1 MWKSCS
7 FRIPRW
13 SAFQLFVR
21 EEGSYD
27 DRIDWRS
34 RARNEDCG
42 RYPFRRLCGY
52 VFLRRSVASRRA
64 DSARGRRTRRTHD
77 TPGCNRGD
85 PLRVGAVVR
94 RFRGVRTLESGLD
107 RGLRRPR
114 LRPWRRVA
122 RRDGARSRGR
132 PWHGPE
138 HDVPPRHA
146 CRARCCPGPSA
157 DSSRKGSVPSRGV
170 GDNNTIALNAGAPQ
184 GVRDLVNERVKGD
197 NPQGDSGL
205 SRFPRGGRLLGPLF
219 GLVFLIY
226 PVRAVLTSDPTPAR
240 ISLALVGAALFAG
253 VFLWLMWMQEP
264 LWSASA
270 EPSEVRKRRATIA
283 FLAVLALALN
293 LGLGSEWRVLF
304 FHVNVAAGIMLLTRD
319 AYVAIVGLAA
329 TTLALGFV
337 SGMAWLA
344 LPTTAIGLWATA
356 FVRQVAAV
364 AELKSAREELAR
376 LAVSEERL
384 RFARDLHDLLGHSLS
399 LITLKSELAGR
410 LLPNAPEKAAT
421 EVHDIEGVARQAL
434 REVREAVAGYR
445 RPTLDEELA
454 GASEMLE
461 AAGISWAMREGT
473 TNVIR
478 HSRAK
483 YCRIVLVRENE
494 EIYAEIT
501 DDGGGYQKESGE
513 DSGSGLSG
521 LAERVATF
529 AGRVET
535 NSLPDGGFRLRVV
548 MPARSAVERPA
559 WPEPTFDDSFTG
571 EDRR

>member
-1 MWKSCS
+1 
-7 FRIPRW
+7 
-13 SAFQLFVR
+13 
-21 EEGSYD
+21 
-27 DRIDWRS
+27 
-34 RARNEDCG
+34 
-42 RYPFRRLCGY
+42 
-52 VFLRRSVASRRA
+52 
-64 DSARGRRTRRTHD
+64 
-77 TPGCNRGD
+77 
-85 PLRVGAVVR
+85 
-94 RFRGVRTLESGLD
+94 
-107 RGLRRPR
+107 
-114 LRPWRRVA
+114 
-122 RRDGARSRGR
+122 
-132 PWHGPE
+132 
-138 HDVPPRHA
+138 
-146 CRARCCPGPSA
+146 
-157 DSSRKGSVPSRGV
+157 
-170 GDNNTIALNAGAPQ
+170 
-184 GVRDLVNERVKGD
+184 VNERVKGV
-197 NPQGDSGL
+197 NTQGDSNL

-240 ISLALVGAALFAG
+240 VSLALVGAALFAG

-264 LWSASA
+264 LWFASV
-270 EPSEVRKRRATIA
+270 ESSEVRKRRATIA

-293 LGLGSEWRVLF
+293 LALGSEWRVLF

-319 AYVAIVGLAA
+319 AYVAIVGLAT
-329 TTLALGFV
+329 TTLTLGFV

-364 AELKSAREELAR
+364 AELKSARVELAR

-410 LLPNAPEKAAT
+410 LLPTAPEKAAT

-461 AAGISWAMREGT
+461 AAGISCLIENQTGVLPKAVDAVLAWAVREGT

-483 YCRIVLVRENE
+483 HCRIVLARENE

-535 NSLPDGGFRLRVV
+535 DSLPDDGFRLRVV
-548 MPARSAVERPA
+548 LPARSVVERPA

>member
-1 MWKSCS
+1 
-7 FRIPRW
+7 
-13 SAFQLFVR
+13 
-21 EEGSYD
+21 
-27 DRIDWRS
+27 
-34 RARNEDCG
+34 
-42 RYPFRRLCGY
+42 
-52 VFLRRSVASRRA
+52 
-64 DSARGRRTRRTHD
+64 
-77 TPGCNRGD
+77 
-85 PLRVGAVVR
+85 
-94 RFRGVRTLESGLD
+94 
-107 RGLRRPR
+107 
-114 LRPWRRVA
+114 
-122 RRDGARSRGR
+122 
-132 PWHGPE
+132 
-138 HDVPPRHA
+138 
-146 CRARCCPGPSA
+146 
-157 DSSRKGSVPSRGV
+157 
-170 GDNNTIALNAGAPQ
+170 
-184 GVRDLVNERVKGD
+184 VNERVKGD

-219 GLVFLIY
+219 GLVFLVY
-226 PVRAVLTSDPTPAR
+226 PVRAAITSDPTPAR
-240 ISLALVGAALFAG
+240 VSLAIAGAALFAG

-293 LGLGSEWRVLF
+293 LALGSEWRVLF
-304 FHVNVAAGIMLLTRD
+304 FHLNVAAGIVLLTRD
-319 AYVAIVGLAA
+319 AYVAIAGLAA

-344 LPTTAIGLWATA
+344 LPTAAIGLWATA

-364 AELKSAREELAR
+364 AELRSAREELAR

-410 LLPNAPEKAAT
+410 LLPAAPEKAAT

-434 REVREAVAGYR
+434 REVRQAVAGYR

-461 AAGISWAMREGT
+461 AAGISCRIENQTGVLPKAVDAVLAWAVREGT

-483 YCRIVLVRENE
+483 HCRIVLARENE
-494 EIYAEIT
+494 EIFAEIT
-501 DDGGGYQKESGE
+501 DDGGGYHKESGE

-535 NSLPDGGFRLRVV
+535 DRLPDGGFRLRVV
-548 MPARSAVERPA
+548 LPARSAVEQPG
-559 WPEPTFDDSFTG
+559 WPEPKFDDSFTG
-571 EDRR
+571 EDGRR

>member
-1 MWKSCS
+1 
-7 FRIPRW
+7 
-13 SAFQLFVR
+13 
-21 EEGSYD
+21 
-27 DRIDWRS
+27 
-34 RARNEDCG
+34 
-42 RYPFRRLCGY
+42 
-52 VFLRRSVASRRA
+52 
-64 DSARGRRTRRTHD
+64 
-77 TPGCNRGD
+77 
-85 PLRVGAVVR
+85 
-94 RFRGVRTLESGLD
+94 
-107 RGLRRPR
+107 
-114 LRPWRRVA
+114 
-122 RRDGARSRGR
+122 
-132 PWHGPE
+132 
-138 HDVPPRHA
+138 
-146 CRARCCPGPSA
+146 
-157 DSSRKGSVPSRGV
+157 
-170 GDNNTIALNAGAPQ
+170 
-184 GVRDLVNERVKGD
+184 VNERVKGD

-205 SRFPRGGRLLGPLF
+205 SRFPRGGQLLGPLF
-219 GLVFLIY
+219 GLVFLVY
-226 PVRAVLTSDPTPAR
+226 PVRAAITSDPTPAR
-240 ISLALVGAALFAG
+240 VSLAIAGAALFAG

-270 EPSEVRKRRATIA
+270 EASEVRKRRATIA

-293 LGLGSEWRVLF
+293 LALGSEWRVLF
-304 FHVNVAAGIMLLTRD
+304 FHLNVAAGIVLLTRD
-319 AYVAIVGLAA
+319 AYVAIAGLAA

-344 LPTTAIGLWATA
+344 LPTAAIGLWATA

-364 AELKSAREELAR
+364 AELRSAREELAR

-410 LLPNAPEKAAT
+410 LLPAAPEKAAT

-434 REVREAVAGYR
+434 REVRQAVAGYR

-461 AAGISWAMREGT
+461 AAGISCRIENQTGVLPKAVDAVLAWAVREGT

-483 YCRIVLVRENE
+483 HCRIVLARENE
-494 EIYAEIT
+494 EIFAEIT
-501 DDGGGYQKESGE
+501 DDGGGYHKESGE

-535 NSLPDGGFRLRVV
+535 DRLPDGGFRLRVV
-548 MPARSAVERPA
+548 LPARSAVEQPG
-559 WPEPTFDDSFTG
+559 WPEPKFDDSFTG
-571 EDRR
+571 EDGRR